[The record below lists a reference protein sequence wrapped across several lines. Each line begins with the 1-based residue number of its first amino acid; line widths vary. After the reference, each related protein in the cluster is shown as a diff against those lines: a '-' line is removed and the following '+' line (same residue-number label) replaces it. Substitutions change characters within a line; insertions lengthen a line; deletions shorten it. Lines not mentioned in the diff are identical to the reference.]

1 MFLSLSLLIYSKFSK
16 TITQSHVNISHVL
29 SAKHYTFNVTI
40 FTLTH
45 DVLYLLSYGKNGG
58 RGFDFSGTLSKRIFV
73 NYPRP
78 TKSYFSP
85 LSVPFFMVIKPQHT
99 NKYNLAFTLAN
110 KTGSIKRK
118 VIWKSVWSVFIF
130 PNGAIWT
137 TMIWYLYCIWINK
150 LKRVSQPKN

>member
-1 MFLSLSLLIYSKFSK
+1 MSPSFHLC
-16 TITQSHVNISHVL
+16 TRPD
-29 SAKHYTFNVTI
+29 
-40 FTLTH
+40 

-99 NKYNLAFTLAN
+99 NKYNLAFTVHIYN
-110 KTGSIKRK
+110 NTCKQNR
-118 VIWKSVWSVFIF
+118 
-130 PNGAIWT
+130 
-137 TMIWYLYCIWINK
+137 INK
-150 LKRVSQPKN
+150 AKGNMKKCMVSFHFSERGNLDHNDLVFVLYRNK

>member
-1 MFLSLSLLIYSKFSK
+1 MHFKCFSLSLSLLIYSKFSK

-99 NKYNLAFTLAN
+99 NKYNLAFTHL
-110 KTGSIKRK
+110 
-118 VIWKSVWSVFIF
+118 
-130 PNGAIWT
+130 
-137 TMIWYLYCIWINK
+137 
-150 LKRVSQPKN
+150 

>member
-1 MFLSLSLLIYSKFSK
+1 MQNFRK

-45 DVLYLLSYGKNGG
+45 DVLYSWYLLSYGKNGG

-78 TKSYFSP
+78 TNSYFSP

-99 NKYNLAFTLAN
+99 NKYNLAFTHYNNTAN

-118 VIWKSVWSVFIF
+118 VIWKSVWSISFFRTEQFGPQWFGI
-130 PNGAIWT
+130 
-137 TMIWYLYCIWINK
+137 CI
-150 LKRVSQPKN
+150 VYE

>member
-99 NKYNLAFTLAN
+99 NKYTCKQN
-110 KTGSIKRK
+110 R
-118 VIWKSVWSVFIF
+118 
-130 PNGAIWT
+130 
-137 TMIWYLYCIWINK
+137 INK
-150 LKRVSQPKN
+150 AKGNMKKCMVSFHFSERGNLDHNDLVFVLYMNK

>member
-1 MFLSLSLLIYSKFSK
+1 MSPSFHLC
-16 TITQSHVNISHVL
+16 TRPD
-29 SAKHYTFNVTI
+29 
-40 FTLTH
+40 

-78 TKSYFSP
+78 TNSYFSP

-99 NKYNLAFTLAN
+99 NKYNLAFTIILHIYNNTAN

-118 VIWKSVWSVFIF
+118 VIWKSVWSDFIF

-137 TMIWYLYCIWINK
+137 TMIWYLYCIGINK